1 MSITQGIIP
10 GVPKEQSQDP
20 WIDINNNKYNYSM
33 YADRQ
38 NQSQRNIYSWWLES
52 IYCDVVQGQ
61 SCWAWSYN
69 LFVCQMASWAFHIM
83 TKQKRTWIKLD
94 NVSMEKY
101 GFGMDPKTK
110 NKALRKLDRENLIQL
125 HLLENS
131 GKAPQVRLLT
141 K

>member
-1 MSITQGIIP
+1 
-10 GVPKEQSQDP
+10 
-20 WIDINNNKYNYSM
+20 M

-38 NQSQRNIYSWWLES
+38 NQSEKLFIAGFKSS
-52 IYCDVVQGQ
+52 YCDVVQSQ
-61 SCWAWSYN
+61 SWYAWAIIYLCEMAIRLSALYDKAKKN
-69 LFVCQMASWAFHIM
+69 LDKIRQCI
-83 TKQKRTWIKLD
+83 
-94 NVSMEKY
+94 NGKY

>member
-1 MSITQGIIP
+1 MQIDKTKVKELFIAGKLDPTKAMLFRKVGGAAGLIIYLYVKWRLGFP
-10 GVPKEQSQDP
+10 H
-20 WIDINNNKYNYSM
+20 Y
-33 YADRQ
+33 
-38 NQSQRNIYSWWLES
+38 
-52 IYCDVVQGQ
+52 
-61 SCWAWSYN
+61 
-69 LFVCQMASWAFHIM
+69 M

-110 NKALRKLDRENLIQL
+110 NKALRKLDREKLIQL

>member
-1 MSITQGIIP
+1 MQIDKSKVKELFIAGSLNPAIAMLFRAKAGMP
-10 GVPKEQSQDP
+10 GLLIYLYVNGDWLSALF
-20 WIDINNNKYNYSM
+20 NK
-33 YADRQ
+33 A
-38 NQSQRNIYSWWLES
+38 
-52 IYCDVVQGQ
+52 
-61 SCWAWSYN
+61 
-69 LFVCQMASWAFHIM
+69 
-83 TKQKRTWIKLD
+83 KRTWIKLD

-125 HLLENS
+125 HLLDKS

>member
-1 MSITQGIIP
+1 MQIHKLKVRAIFIAGSLNPAIAMLFRAKAGMP
-10 GVPKEQSQDP
+10 GLL
-20 WIDINNNKYNYSM
+20 
-33 YADRQ
+33 
-38 NQSQRNIYSWWLES
+38 IYLYVKWRLGFPH
-52 IYCDVVQGQ
+52 Y
-61 SCWAWSYN
+61 
-69 LFVCQMASWAFHIM
+69 M

-110 NKALRKLDRENLIQL
+110 NKALRKLDREKLIQL